1 MHYNYIVHDKLYRK
15 NTITF
20 DKTMIL
26 AEKLPE
32 VTENKLPA
40 VSLFLT
46 Y

>member
-1 MHYNYIVHDKLYRK
+1 MISFMIR
-15 NTITF
+15 TQSQI

-32 VTENKLPA
+32 VTENKLSA

>member
-1 MHYNYIVHDKLYRK
+1 MINFIR
-15 NTITF
+15 TQSQI
-20 DKTMIL
+20 DKTMIQ

-32 VTENKLPA
+32 VTESKLLA

>member
-1 MHYNYIVHDKLYRK
+1 MINFIIR
-15 NTITF
+15 TQSQI

-32 VTENKLPA
+32 VTEKISYLQY
-40 VSLFLT
+40 LFLT

>member
-1 MHYNYIVHDKLYRK
+1 MINFIIR
-15 NTITF
+15 TQSQI

-32 VTENKLPA
+32 VTENKLLT